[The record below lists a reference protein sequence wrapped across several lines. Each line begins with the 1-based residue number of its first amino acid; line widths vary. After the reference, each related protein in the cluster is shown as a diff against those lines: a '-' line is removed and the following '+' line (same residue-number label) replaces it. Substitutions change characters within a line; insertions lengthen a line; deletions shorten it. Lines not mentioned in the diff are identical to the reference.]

1 MEVETIKF
9 LGLQLDNLILWKKYI
24 QLLLRKLSSACF
36 LMGRMY
42 YILNIDSLKLVY
54 FAHFHSTVKDD
65 IISWGNQHNVNKMII
80 FQTRVFGIM
89 LGLGYSSSC
98 RARFK

>member
-9 LGLQLDNLILWKKYI
+9 LGLELDNPIIWKKYI

-54 FAHFHSTVKDD
+54 FAHFQAVHPRCVVCST
-65 IISWGNQHNVNKMII
+65 M
-80 FQTRVFGIM
+80 
-89 LGLGYSSSC
+89 SS
-98 RARFK
+98 